1 MKISSAE
8 YVNFFRHSSPYIN
21 AHRGGTFVIHL
32 CGATLAYDGFDNI
45 IHDIAL
51 LNSLGVRLVLV
62 FGARPQI
69 EQRIQE
75 RGIECTFH
83 DDVRLTSKEVLD
95 SVKDA
100 VGNLRIRIESLLSMG
115 LANSPMHGARIR
127 VVSGNFV
134 TAKPLGVV
142 DGVDFQQTG
151 EVRRIDH
158 EAISQLL
165 SDGYVVLLSCLGSS
179 PTGEVFNLPVE
190 QVATATAAALRAQKL
205 ILFGANDGV
214 CTDSGELQRQMRVHQ
229 ARALLPQLSA
239 EPKRLLHAAI
249 NACEQGVN
257 RSHII
262 GHATDGALLQELFTR
277 DGAGTLIT
285 QQGYEETRQACIEDV
300 GGILEL
306 IQPLEE
312 QGVLVRRSRKQLERE
327 IGLFT
332 VVERDGMIIGCASL
346 HPFSDARCA
355 ELACVAIHPDYRKG
369 NRGDLLLEYA
379 EEFARKQGTERLFV
393 LTTRTAHWFVER
405 GFNEIQVDQLP
416 DAKKELYNLQRNSKV
431 FEKQL

>member
-1 MKISSAE
+1 MSSAE

-21 AHRGGTFVIHL
+21 THRGSTFVIQL
-32 CGATLAYDGFDNI
+32 GGATLADEGFDNI

-69 EQRIQE
+69 EQRVNE
-75 RGIECTFH
+75 RGIHCEFH
-83 DDVRLTSKEVLD
+83 DDLRLTSKEVLD

-100 VGNLRIRIESLLSMG
+100 VGSLRIRIEALLSMG

-142 DGVDFQQTG
+142 DGIDFQQTG
-151 EVRRIDH
+151 EVRRVDH

-165 SDGYVVLLSCLGSS
+165 DDGYVVLLSCLGSS

-190 QVATATAAALRAQKL
+190 QVATATAAALKAEKL
-205 ILFGANDGV
+205 ILYGSSDGI
-214 CTDSGELQRQMRVHQ
+214 CNTSNELQRQMRIHQ
-229 ARALLPQLSA
+229 ARTLLHDIEG
-239 EPKRLLHAAI
+239 EPRRLLRAALD
-249 NACEQGVN
+249 ACASGVS

-262 GHATDGALLQELFTR
+262 GHGTDGALLQELFTR
-277 DGAGTLIT
+277 DGAGTLVAKE
-285 QQGYEETRQACIEDV
+285 GYEEIRQANIEDV
-300 GGILEL
+300 VGILEL

-327 IGLFT
+327 IDLFT

-346 HPFSDARCA
+346 HPFTDARRA
-355 ELACVAIHPDYRKG
+355 ELACVAIHPDYRKS
-369 NRGDLLLEYA
+369 NRGDLLLENA
-379 EEFARKQGTERLFV
+379 EEFARGKGIEHLFV
-393 LTTRTAHWFVER
+393 LTTRTAHWFIER
-405 GFNEIQVDQLP
+405 GFREIHVEQLP
-416 DAKKELYNLQRNSKV
+416 EAKKELYNLQRNSKV

>member
-1 MKISSAE
+1 MLTLS
-8 YVNFFRHSSPYIN
+8 
-21 AHRGGTFVIHL
+21 GD
-32 CGATLAYDGFDNI
+32 TLADSNFDNI

-69 EQRIQE
+69 EQRVSD
-75 RGIECTFH
+75 RGISCQFH
-83 DDVRLTSKEVLD
+83 NGLRLTSKEVLD

-100 VGNLRIRIESLLSMG
+100 VGNLRIRVESLLSMG

-142 DGVDFQQTG
+142 DGIDFQQTG

-165 SDGYVVLLSCLGSS
+165 DDGYVVLLSCLGSS

-190 QVATATAAALRAQKL
+190 QVSTQTAISLKAEKL
-205 ILFGANDGV
+205 MLFSPNEGLCNPQ
-214 CTDSGELQRQMRVHQ
+214 GELQRQMRIPQ
-229 ARALLPQLSA
+229 AQTLQETLTGSEQ
-239 EPKRLLHAAI
+239 RLLQAAI
-249 NACEQGVN
+249 NACSHGVT

-262 GHATDGALLQELFTR
+262 SHRSDGALLQELFTR
-277 DGAGTLIT
+277 DGAGTLVT
-285 QQGYEETRQACIEDV
+285 KEGYEATRQATIHDV
-300 GGILEL
+300 VGILEL
-306 IQPLEE
+306 ILPLEE
-312 QGVLVRRSRKQLERE
+312 QGVLVRRSRKQLENE
-327 IGLFT
+327 IDLFT

-346 HPFSDARCA
+346 HPFTDARCA
-355 ELACVAIHPDYRKG
+355 ELACVAIHPEYRKD
-369 NRGDLLLEYA
+369 NRGDLLLENA
-379 EEFARKQGTERLFV
+379 EEFARNQGIERLFV

-405 GFNEIQVDQLP
+405 GFRETSVEQLP
-416 DAKKELYNLQRNSKV
+416 ESKQEFYNLQRGSKV
-431 FEKQL
+431 FEKHL